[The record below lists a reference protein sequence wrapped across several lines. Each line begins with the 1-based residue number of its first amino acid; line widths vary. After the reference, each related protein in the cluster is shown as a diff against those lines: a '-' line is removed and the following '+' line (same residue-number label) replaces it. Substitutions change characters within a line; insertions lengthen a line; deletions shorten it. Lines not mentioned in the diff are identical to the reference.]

1 MPPPIAPGEPPLV
14 LASASPRRED
24 LLARIRT
31 TFAVLPAEVEEHGG
45 GPLTARE
52 TALLNAHRK
61 ARARAKTLPDC
72 LVLGADT
79 VVCLDETL
87 LGKPPTQAAAR
98 EMLTRLQG
106 RTHRVITAVCLL
118 HLRRH
123 RERLFAETTWVTF
136 RPLTAAQ
143 IDAYLARI
151 NPLDK
156 AGAYAIQEH
165 GEELVAELR
174 GSFSNVMGLP
184 LERLCA
190 EWPVEWFA
198 E

>member
-1 MPPPIAPGEPPLV
+1 LV
-14 LASASPRRED
+14 LASASPRRRE
-24 LLARIRT
+24 LLARIRPRFT
-31 TFAVLPAEVEEHGG
+31 VRPAAVEEHAG

-61 ARARAKTLPDC
+61 ARALSLPDC

-79 VVCLDETL
+79 VVCLGETL
-87 LGKPPTQAAAR
+87 LGKPPDRRVAR
-98 EMLTRLQG
+98 EMLARLQG
-106 RTHRVITAVCLL
+106 RAHRVITAVCLR
-118 HLRRH
+118 HRR

-143 IDAYLARI
+143 IARYLARV

-165 GEELVAELR
+165 GGELVAELR

-190 EWPVEWFA
+190 EWPVEWF
-198 E
+198 EP